1 MRKLIG
7 SIAIAIS
14 LTLFFA
20 SFPRTIAAAPLKV
33 GIDEFKNLSGD
44 TNLDRLGKEIA
55 AALQEKLLKIEAVVV
70 LREEIQREKILTGEK
85 VLPADILVRGS
96 IQKDNSRVVIDA
108 KLVRVKDSAIIIA
121 ERASGKNIKGLK
133 EEIAEKIADKLKEY
147 LKTEAEPEEA
157 EVEVGEAEGEF
168 QIVNVKSR
176 GAATSRRA
184 ALIVA
189 QRNAVEKGVGA
200 VVSLDQVP
208 DRRRI
213 ISETMGGLSYEVISE
228 GTEGGASVVEIQARV
243 KVPQELMKKYP
254 AEAVVKKIETGFKPY
269 LEPSE
274 YGQVNFE
281 ELFVT
286 ARGEGKY
293 KGKGVKARQMARR
306 AAVVDA
312 QAHALEIVHDLR
324 VDASKKVKDDKGKA
338 IKIKGLVKD
347 AEVIDE
353 KDMKSEGKYQV
364 TIKVPL
370 VGIRGIS
377 SVFLDEKVPT
387 KKGEIKETKEDK
399 EGAHTGLIIDA
410 RGTGLKP
417 AMFPQIED
425 EDGNLI
431 YGPEMVDKQ
440 AVKEKGMASYAV
452 AEKDGSFLLDEK
464 TLYIKARVRSDY
476 PGPLIMVADLSN
488 LIMSDGNNGLIP
500 STSLGPGQDQGSGQV
515 LAEAKGEKDEEDPIP
530 GKRQRRARLRQGR
543 NPMQVKGLKNGGKL
557 KANVIVSSESAQK
570 AQLADKAS
578 QIFAKCKVVI
588 LMDTMIGGTEGKLR
602 PPSSQ
607 SFAAR

>member
-7 SIAIAIS
+7 SMAMVIFLS
-14 LTLFFA
+14 LFFA
-20 SFPRTIAAAPLKV
+20 PFPSTIAAARLNV
-33 GIDEFKNLSGD
+33 GINDFENLSGD
-44 TNLDRLGKEIA
+44 PNLDRLEKEIA
-55 AALQEKLLKIEAVVV
+55 AVLKERLSKIEAVVV
-70 LREEIQREKILTGEK
+70 VREEIQRERILTGEK
-85 VLPADILVRGS
+85 VLSADLLVRGS
-96 IQKDNSRVVIDA
+96 IQKDDSRVVIDA
-108 KLVRVKDSAIIIA
+108 KLVRVKDSALIIA
-121 ERASGKNIKGLK
+121 ERASGKDIKDLK
-133 EEIAEKIADKLKEY
+133 EEITEKIADKLKEY
-147 LKTEAEPEEA
+147 LKTEARPVEEA
-157 EVEVGEAEGEF
+157 EVELGEVEGEF
-168 QIVNVKSR
+168 QIVKVKSR
-176 GAATSRRA
+176 GKATSRRA

-200 VVSLDQVP
+200 VVSLNQVP
-208 DRRRI
+208 DRRQI
-213 ISETMGGLSYEVISE
+213 ISETMGGLSYEVTSE
-228 GTEGGASVVEIQARV
+228 GTEEGASVVEIQARV
-243 KVPQELMKKYP
+243 KVPRKLMKQYP

-269 LEPSE
+269 IEPSK

-293 KGKGVKARQMARR
+293 KGKGIKARQMARR

-353 KDMKSEGKYQV
+353 KDTEREGKYQV

-399 EGAHTGLIIDA
+399 EGAYTGLIIDA
-410 RGTGLKP
+410 RGTGLRP

-440 AVKEKGMASYAV
+440 TVKEKGMASYAI

-464 TLYIKARVRSDY
+464 TLYIKARARGDHY
-476 PGPLIMVADLSN
+476 GPPVLVADLSN
-488 LIMSDGNNGLIP
+488 LIMSDGNNGFI
-500 STSLGPGQDQGSGQV
+500 
-515 LAEAKGEKDEEDPIP
+515 LAEINEEKGDKELTP
-530 GKRQRRARLRQGR
+530 GKRQKRARLRQGR
-543 NPMQVKGLKNGGKL
+543 NPMQVKALKSGGKL
-557 KANVIVSSESAQK
+557 KANVIVSSESAQRAK
-570 AQLADKAS
+570 LADEAS
-578 QIFAKCKVVI
+578 QIFTKCKVVI
-588 LMDTMIGGTEGKLR
+588 LMDTMIGGTEGKIGS
-602 PPSSQ
+602 PSSQ
-607 SFAAR
+607 NLAAR